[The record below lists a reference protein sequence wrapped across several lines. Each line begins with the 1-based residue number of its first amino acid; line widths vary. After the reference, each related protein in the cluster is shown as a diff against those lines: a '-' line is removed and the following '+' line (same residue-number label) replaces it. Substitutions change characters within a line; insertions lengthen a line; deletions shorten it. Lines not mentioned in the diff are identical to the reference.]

1 MYKRYLAGL
10 RASHKCIYMHL
21 IYHFYPFYSTL
32 ISFRICK
39 KCSDIKLVVGQVF
52 SEKIGLVKLH
62 ACNIIAE
69 ESLSKRIWVE
79 TEILKYYDHWEGE
92 RESTG

>member
-1 MYKRYLAGL
+1 
-10 RASHKCIYMHL
+10 MHIHAL
-21 IYHFYPFYSTL
+21 D
-32 ISFRICK
+32 ISFLSFLRSK
-39 KCSDIKLVVGQVF
+39 YAKSAVSVGSSVF

-92 RESTG
+92 GESIG